1 MFMFE
6 LYIVTIVV
14 TTRFVNSPLSDSILI
29 KGYPQTEL
37 NLLIYKDMNKIT
49 SIFFL
54 FYLFIDYEKERSYRV
69 FHIQLY
75 KLHFN
80 LE

>member
-1 MFMFE
+1 MFE

-14 TTRFVNSPLSDSILI
+14 TTRFVNSSRSDSILI

-54 FYLFIDYEKERSYRV
+54 FYPFTDYEKERSYRV
-69 FHIQLY
+69 FHIQL
-75 KLHFN
+75 
-80 LE
+80 